1 MSYLICGCFCAH
13 ACRPAY
19 ICMFVCGSALWRSMS
34 EKPNRVPISTCKWA
48 SGLASNICVQWKV
61 NGPPVYTFLTISHD
75 VTMNPL
81 WTDLCQKTF
90 RSLPL
95 LRFSFSTFPYCTH
108 QAASLQSEF
117 FWWNHIFSFFFSF
130 ASFPSCPPS
139 NSLSLSLSFSDPGAF
154 CPWLSR
160 SNWISTREAHCQKYQ
175 DVLIKTDFVLKAGLF
190 ETVRGTKGKKA
201 RRKNVVRLKNRYK
214 SEKEVAK
221 RHGERTRRK
230 KGRS

>member
-139 NSLSLSLSFSDPGAF
+139 NSLSLSPFRFLIHARSVPGSLA
-154 CPWLSR
+154 LIESAHVKR
-160 SNWISTREAHCQKYQ
+160 TAKSTRMFW
-175 DVLIKTDFVLKAGLF
+175 LRRTLF
-190 ETVRGTKGKKA
+190 
-201 RRKNVVRLKNRYK
+201 
-214 SEKEVAK
+214 
-221 RHGERTRRK
+221 
-230 KGRS
+230 

>member
-1 MSYLICGCFCAH
+1 
-13 ACRPAY
+13 
-19 ICMFVCGSALWRSMS
+19 MS
-34 EKPNRVPISTCKWA
+34 ERPSLQHMCPMKGEWPSCLYFPHNQPWCHHEPSLNRPLSKNISLSPSPSLLIFHLSLLHSPGC
-48 SGLASNICVQWKV
+48 L
-61 NGPPVYTFLTISHD
+61 PPVRI
-75 VTMNPL
+75 
-81 WTDLCQKTF
+81 
-90 RSLPL
+90 L
-95 LRFSFSTFPYCTH
+95 LVKPH
-108 QAASLQSEF
+108 
-117 FWWNHIFSFFFSF
+117 FFFLLF
-130 ASFPSCPPS
+130 IRFFPFMPPLQL
-139 NSLSLSLSFSDPGAF
+139 SLSLSLSFSDPCAF

-190 ETVRGTKGKKA
+190 KTVRGTKGKKA